1 MAARSLKVAADKI
14 HLLKT
19 ALKGAGC
26 PSMQAFVTQHGNEP
40 GYSTVKNFFGGKP
53 IDRLNF
59 IELSER
65 LGLNPEGIAA
75 VEADGDAG
83 TGLEESLFVVG
94 PPITKPCQF
103 FGRERELRR
112 LFGLIKRLPLQN
124 AAIIG
129 ARRSGKTSLLLY
141 LKSICTT
148 PEAELRPGQRNDWL
162 PQAERYCWVYVDFQD
177 AKVQGRVGLMT
188 HLLEGMGLAWRE
200 GAKPSLEQFM
210 DVVSE
215 GLKRPTVVLMDEVG
229 VAMSRCEE
237 LDDSFWESLRSL
249 ATTQTNGLLGFV
261 LATARNPMD
270 LAKATGHSSPFFNIF
285 GYSAQLGPLKEDEA
299 EDLMGA
305 VELGIPAE
313 EMAWMYEKSLGWPV
327 VLQTL
332 LREYLLAEEE
342 SGIDWKQEAE
352 AQIQGYAHL
361 LEQKE

>member
-75 VEADGDAG
+75 VEADGKTEAG
-83 TGLEESLFVVG
+83 FEESPFVVG
-94 PPITKPCQF
+94 PPITKPRQF

-141 LKSICTT
+141 LMNICTT
-148 PEAELRPGQRNDWL
+148 PGAELRPGQRNDWL
-162 PQAERYCWVYVDFQD
+162 SQPERYCWVYVDFQD
-177 AKVQGRVGLMT
+177 AKVQSRVGLMSC
-188 HLLEGMGLAWRE
+188 LLEGMGLAWRD
-200 GAKPSLEQFM
+200 GAEPSLEQFM
-210 DVVSE
+210 DVVSRE
-215 GLKRPTVVLMDEVG
+215 LRRPTVVLMDEVG
-229 VAMSRCEE
+229 AAMSRCAE
-237 LDDSFWESLRSL
+237 LDDGFWESLRAL

-261 LATARNPMD
+261 LATAENPVE
-270 LAKATGHSSPFFNIF
+270 LAKGTGHSSPFFNIF
-285 GYSAQLGPLKEDEA
+285 GYSAQLGPLTEDEA

-305 VELGIPAE
+305 VEPVIPAE
-313 EMAWMYEKSLGWPV
+313 EMAWIYEKSLGWPV

-332 LREYLLAEEE
+332 VREYLMAQEELE
-342 SGIDWKQEAE
+342 IEWRQEAE
-352 AQIQGYAHL
+352 AQIKDYSHL
-361 LEQKE
+361 LERGV